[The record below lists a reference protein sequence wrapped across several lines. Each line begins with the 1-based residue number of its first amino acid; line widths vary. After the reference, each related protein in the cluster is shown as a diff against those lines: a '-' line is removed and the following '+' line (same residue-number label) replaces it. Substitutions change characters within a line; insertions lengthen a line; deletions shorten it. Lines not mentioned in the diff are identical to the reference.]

1 MDEHVGMYFK
11 KISEK
16 LEKRA
21 NETLPKRNFT
31 FSQGKVLWY
40 LHRHESEGVTLRD
53 IERFLDCSHAT
64 VSGLVARLCEKGLVT
79 VEPSKTDRRA
89 KIVTLTEK
97 EKNNFLAVQKHR
109 KEMEE
114 TLLLGFDDEERK
126 SVLNYLKRIYE
137 NL

>member
-21 NETLPKRNFT
+21 NETLPRRNFT

-114 TLLLGFDDEERK
+114 TLLSGFNDEERK